1 MIRILIAL
9 CVALF
14 AHGQASAEM
23 AKAAKPAKPA
33 KEMTVSGCTFSG
45 PEACHYINVGK
56 EKVTLTA
63 NAGVVIPPA
72 RTFIVA
78 TGKLEPVQITFCGV
92 THTFRASKIIPTKRA
107 CPPMKK

>member
-1 MIRILIAL
+1 M
-9 CVALF
+9 
-14 AHGQASAEM
+14 ASSSSSTT
-23 AKAAKPAKPA
+23 KPVRPA
-33 KEMTVSGCTFSG
+33 KEMTVSACTFSG
-45 PEACHYINVGK
+45 PEACHYINVGR

-63 NAGVVIPPA
+63 NAGVVMPPA

-92 THTFRASKIIPTKRA
+92 AHTFRASKIIPTKRA

>member
-1 MIRILIAL
+1 MIRILIAF

-23 AKAAKPAKPA
+23 AKPANPAKPA
-33 KEMTVSGCTFSG
+33 KEMTVSTCTFSG

-63 NAGVVIPPA
+63 NAGVVMPPA

-78 TGKLEPVQITFCGV
+78 IGKLEPVQITFCGV
-92 THTFRASKIIPTKRA
+92 THRFHASKIIPTKRRCA
-107 CPPMKK
+107 PMKK